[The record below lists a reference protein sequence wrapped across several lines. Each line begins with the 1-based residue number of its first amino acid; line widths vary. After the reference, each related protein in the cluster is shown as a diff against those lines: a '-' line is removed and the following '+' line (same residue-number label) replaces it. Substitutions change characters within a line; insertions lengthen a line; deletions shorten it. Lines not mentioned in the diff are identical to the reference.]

1 MLSPNHHNMIK
12 PLRATHALHEKLT
25 DATIKV
31 TVETAGLVT
40 KYPYRMKSWNKIIY
54 IGKAALFDRE

>member
-1 MLSPNHHNMIK
+1 MIK
-12 PLRATHALHEKLT
+12 PLRATHALHEKQT
-25 DATIKV
+25 NKCINETKM

>member
-54 IGKAALFDRE
+54 M